1 MRTRKLPSVKLN
13 AGLLWIRR
21 VQTPVFTNVW
31 LKGLCLPFLPTETRP
46 YVISQGCTRPFFP
59 SIFLISLSLRPSSS
73 LSSLRL
79 PHSFLT
85 FRAPSIAFHLL
96 ICLAHDAKSLTVLAI
111 SLSSILS
118 HLIDKKKKNS
128 EAARAVISRTFGGGT
143 VQTLEVF
150 RSHFPRNVLT
160 SLSLNHAAFPD
171 LTSQAGHQTLMS

>member
-1 MRTRKLPSVKLN
+1 MATDSESIMIISNNNDAQLSSTTTTKITRYFSVPSML
-13 AGLLWIRR
+13 
-21 VQTPVFTNVW
+21 
-31 LKGLCLPFLPTETRP
+31 
-46 YVISQGCTRPFFP
+46 
-59 SIFLISLSLRPSSS
+59 IFSTIDFLSLRPSSS